1 MTPQRSP
8 SAAPIT
14 VYENPVCT
22 TCRSLVMLLQENGVD
37 FDRVDYMID
46 PIPTPKLKELLRKAK
61 LEPRAVL
68 RTKEAAYRELNLADL
83 SITDEQILGAIANHP
98 ELLQRPIVEKGDRA
112 VLARPP
118 EKVLEILELR

>member
-1 MTPQRSP
+1 MGDET
-8 SAAPIT
+8 IT
-14 VYENPVCT
+14 VYEQPTCT
-22 TCRSLVMLLQENGVD
+22 TCRSLVKLLQDHGVD

-61 LEPRAVL
+61 LKPRDVL
-68 RTKEAAYRELNLADL
+68 RTKEAAYRELNLADT
-83 SITDEQILGAIANHP
+83 SVSDEQILAAIADHP

-118 EKVLEILELR
+118 EKVRDILE